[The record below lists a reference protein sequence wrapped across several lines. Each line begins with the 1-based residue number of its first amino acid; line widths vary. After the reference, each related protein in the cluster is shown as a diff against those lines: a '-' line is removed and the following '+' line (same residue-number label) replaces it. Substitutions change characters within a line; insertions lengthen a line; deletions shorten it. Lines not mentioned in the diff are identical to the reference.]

1 MGALIRS
8 RFPRTQYSSVAAVA
22 LYNSTWCY
30 RWCYHLPMATVEKL
44 SVSLGAEEIS
54 WVRKKAEESASSV
67 SAVLNEAVRQQQRL
81 EAMDRLLEELG
92 TDDITPEDIAAMLA
106 DSPP

>member
-1 MGALIRS
+1 
-8 RFPRTQYSSVAAVA
+8 
-22 LYNSTWCY
+22 
-30 RWCYHLPMATVEKL
+30 MAKVEKL
-44 SVSLGAEEIS
+44 SVSLGTEEIG

-92 TDDITPEDIAAMLA
+92 MDDITPEDIAAVLA
-106 DSPP
+106 EWRSE

>member
-1 MGALIRS
+1 MA
-8 RFPRTQYSSVAAVA
+8 
-22 LYNSTWCY
+22 
-30 RWCYHLPMATVEKL
+30 ATVEKL

-54 WVRKKAEESASSV
+54 WVRKKAEENASSV

-92 TDDITPEDIAAMLA
+92 TDDITPEDIAAVLA
-106 DSPP
+106 EWRGE

>member
-1 MGALIRS
+1 
-8 RFPRTQYSSVAAVA
+8 
-22 LYNSTWCY
+22 
-30 RWCYHLPMATVEKL
+30 MATVEKL

-81 EAMDRLLEELG
+81 EAIDRLLEELG
-92 TDDITPEDIAAMLA
+92 TDDITPKDIADMFAEWRNE
-106 DSPP
+106 